1 MRVTIERDELE
12 NMRAALRKILS
23 FATIAEADNAL
34 TDRERLEVIRVVARD
49 RVLGGRVAGALR
61 RHVDR
66 VRAILGEVGR
76 GN

>member
-1 MRVTIERDELE
+1 MKVTIERDELD

-23 FATIAEADNAL
+23 FATISAGSAL
-34 TDRERLEVIRVVARD
+34 TDRERLEVIRVLARE
-49 RVLGGRVAGALR
+49 RVVGGRVAAALR

-66 VRAILGEVGR
+66 VRAVLDGVAR